1 MINFN
6 FTRPSDENPEG
17 ILKISVD
24 YNAIEYYNEKQF
36 PLYLTHKT
44 IMGEVAWSSNLYPG
58 YFSQYL
64 MNTYTNVDVIDSL
77 GNKLFEWVWNPF
89 IHGDYAHQYFEIWAL
104 NNRGSNGIA
113 IGTHNGM
120 TGEWVG
126 PVISGKLKATLI
138 EASEPQFTDLLK
150 YYKDKKWINCVK
162 SLITKDGKDVIFYEG
177 GAGFTN
183 TTDENLILKYVDS
196 QYIKKTEKPSK
207 SINDLIIESS
217 ERGKV
222 KWLHIDVEGMDGDLI
237 YAINDD
243 LLPELLL
250 FESLHMENEYY
261 DNICSYLTNKGYSI
275 TKSGWN
281 TICIK

>member
-17 ILKISVD
+17 VLNISVD
-24 YNAIEYYNEKQF
+24 YNAMEYYNEKQF

-58 YFSQYL
+58 HFSQYL
-64 MNTYTNVDVIDSL
+64 MNTYTNVDIIDSL
-77 GNKLFEWVWNPF
+77 GNKLFEWVWDPF
-89 IHGDYAHQYFEIWAL
+89 VHGDYAHQYFEIWAL

-126 PVISGKLKATLI
+126 PVINGKLKATLV

-150 YYKDKKWINCVK
+150 FYGGKSWVNCK
-162 SLITKDGKDVIFYEG
+162 RELITSDGSNIIFYEG

-183 TTDENLILKYVDS
+183 TTNENLILKYVDS
-196 QYIKKTEKPSK
+196 QHVIKTEKTSK

-222 KWLHIDVEGMDGDLI
+222 EWLHIDVEGMDGELI

-250 FESLHMENEYY
+250 FESLHMENGYY
-261 DNICSYLTNKGYSI
+261 DNLCNYLTNKGYSI